1 MRMSE
6 KMSIKVKDVDALREQ
21 ISKDPREAFTKHQ
34 VWLFASEHNKTVPTI
49 EAYTKDEVMAMLTD
63 ILERIKAGDIK
74 EEKADNDWGEGFIEA
89 WGSANLN
96 AQMVVEEKINSL
108 KEK

>member
-1 MRMSE
+1 MRKYQQLQADYENRLKADM
-6 KMSIKVKDVDALREQ
+6 V
-21 ISKDPREAFTKHQ
+21 
-34 VWLFASEHNKTVPTI
+34 
-49 EAYTKDEVMAMLTD
+49 AMLTD

-96 AQMVVEEKINSL
+96 AQMVVEEKINAL
-108 KEK
+108 KENKNG